1 MGMVILFLLS
11 HLQYILAAVVAYFCG
26 CINGAILTSKI
37 FFRDDVRTHGSGNA
51 GLTNFYRTYGARYAL
66 LVIGCDMLKA
76 VVAVGFAAWLGANFD
91 PRIIPDVPLTAAQQA
106 AFVLRFKYWAGLF
119 CIIGH
124 MFPCTAGFKGGKG
137 ILCGG
142 TLMLLLDWRVALV
155 GWGVFAILWG
165 ATRYVS
171 LGSVSAAVSFPIS
184 TYFVYH
190 SIPETII
197 VSITAALVIWAHRKN
212 IVRLLNGTES
222 KFRFHVDRPKTEG
235 EK

>member
-11 HLQYILAAVVAYFCG
+11 HVQYILAAVAAYFCG

-76 VVAVGFAAWLGANFD
+76 AVAVGFAAWLGTNFD
-91 PRIIPDVPLTAAQQA
+91 PRIMPDVPLTAAQQA

>member
-76 VVAVGFAAWLGANFD
+76 AVAVGFAAWLGANFD
-91 PRIIPDVPLTAAQQA
+91 PRIMPDVPLTAAQQA
-106 AFVLRFKYWAGLF
+106 VFVLRFKYWAGLF

-124 MFPCTAGFKGGKG
+124 MFPCTADFKGGKG